1 MWHTLLRRR
10 PGNHPRPSPPAR
22 SHPSLRTIGV
32 VAAGVAGLGGFLVA
46 LAKLTAPIRSLR
58 IKRTRVEQVPVTVMA
73 LRRDHHQNQE
83 TPGPA
88 VIIVHGFA
96 GSQQVM
102 SPFAVT
108 LARNGYTAITVDL
121 PGHGQS
127 AVPLCGELA
136 DFEGRY
142 RQLEELLRPVV
153 HFARKQGNGQVALL
167 GHSMG
172 SGIVTRYAKEHPEI
186 DAVVGVS
193 LVYNGGTAVG
203 PRNLLVINGEFEGRL
218 RQMAQMVIDQAAD
231 GSGVV
236 GVTYG
241 NMAAGTAR
249 RVVYAPGVEHIG
261 VLFSRTT
268 LAETLAWLD
277 LCFSRPSQEHPYLDE
292 RIRWLG
298 VLYAS
303 AVVLFVPFAELF
315 RVRHSRL
322 PPSPRPSLPQ
332 EGAMALPWQWWGLLT
347 VGPAALTPFLL
358 RLFPTK
364 AINRMVPIMVGGP
377 ATVFFTLYGAL
388 TASGLW
394 LMHRTASVPRS
405 RLVLPP
411 LNQTIAGALL
421 MVSYVFLTFGLPTH
435 RFLFNYF
442 PTKAINRMVPIMV
455 GGPATVFFTLYGA
468 LTASGLWLMHRT
480 ASVPRSRLVLPPLNQ
495 TIAGALLMV
504 SYVFLTFGLPTHR
517 FLFNYFPP
525 PRRFPIVATVFAAM
539 LPYFLADEL
548 LTRNPAAPR
557 GAYTLTKVG
566 CLGSMA
572 LAIAINR
579 NQLFF
584 LIIVAPILALYFALY
599 GTFSGL
605 VYRRSGTPVIGAVA
619 NAVIFALSIASTF
632 PLMDGAC
639 DITKYRG
646 EG

>member
-442 PTKAINRMVPIMV
+442 P
-455 GGPATVFFTLYGA
+455 
-468 LTASGLWLMHRT
+468 
-480 ASVPRSRLVLPPLNQ
+480 
-495 TIAGALLMV
+495 
-504 SYVFLTFGLPTHR
+504 
-517 FLFNYFPP
+517 P